1 MIMEF
6 KHISIMLDECME
18 ALSLKDDGIYV
29 DGTLGGAGHSS
40 EILRRTKSST
50 LIGIDRD
57 DDALNAA
64 GNRLEIFGERAI
76 LCKGNFSEVKRILK
90 EKNISG
96 IDGALLDLGVS
107 SYQLDN
113 GERGFSYNHDARLDM
128 RMDKSSGI
136 SAYDVVNT
144 YSKEQL
150 TAIFRDYGE
159 EKFASAIAS
168 RIVSA
173 RETKKVETTFE
184 LVELIKAGIPARAR
198 REGGHPAKRTFQAIR
213 IEVNDELNSL
223 KKAVGDFFDMLNP
236 NGRLAIIT
244 FHSLEDRIV
253 KTAFASYCKGCTCPP
268 DFPICVCGN
277 KPKGKLVFKKP
288 VVAGEEELKQN
299 SRSSCA
305 KLRAIEKL

>member
-1 MIMEF
+1 MEF
-6 KHISIMLDECME
+6 KHISVMLEECME
-18 ALSLKDDGIYV
+18 ALNLKDDGIYV
-29 DGTLGGAGHSS
+29 DGTLGGAGHSYQ
-40 EILRRTKSST
+40 ILNRTKNTT

-57 DDALNAA
+57 NDALQAA
-64 GNRLEIFGERAI
+64 GKRLEIFGDRAV
-76 LCKGNFSEVKRILK
+76 LCKGNFCEVFRILT

-128 RMDKSSGI
+128 RMDKTSGI

-173 RETKKVETTFE
+173 RETKPVETTFE

-223 KKAVGDFFDMLNP
+223 KQAVKDFFDLLNP
-236 NGRLAIIT
+236 GGRLAIIT

-253 KTAFASYCKGCTCPP
+253 KTAFNEYCKGCTCPP

-277 KPKGKLVFKKP
+277 KPKGKLVFRKP
-288 VVAGEEELKQN
+288 VTAGDEELECN

-305 KLRAIEKL
+305 KLRAIEKI